1 MIKITSKKIVKAIII
16 GLTLAALLLAISIKT
31 ASQIKP
37 RTGGDNLKIEYAI
50 NNISEAQ
57 TVFGALK
64 TFAEENNFDLEY
76 NYKYA
81 EFGVF
86 IESIAEV
93 KNGAD
98 NKYWQYY
105 VNDKLGEVAA
115 DKKEVKVGDKVEW
128 RFEKVDF

>member
-1 MIKITSKKIVKAIII
+1 MIKITSRKITKAVIF
-16 GLTLAALLLAISIKT
+16 GLTLAALLLAVGIKT
-31 ASQIKP
+31 GSQIKP
-37 RTGGDNLKIEYAI
+37 RIGGDNLKIEYAI
-50 NNISEAQ
+50 NNSSEAQ

-86 IESIAEV
+86 IESIAGV
-93 KNGAD
+93 KNGTD

-105 VNDKLGEVAA
+105 VNSKLGEVAA
-115 DKKEVKVGDKVEW
+115 DKKEVKTGDKVEW
-128 RFEKVDF
+128 RFEKADF